1 MLIFRSALKSNWND
15 NMKSTSIVVHSW
27 IETFVFL
34 NNEIWSFHGYV
45 FSYKKIMFKV
55 IFFSKMS
62 KKIFTNTFYCI
73 ISILHGSIVDKQWS
87 ILLVWSWYFNRIEY
101 WIRTHPF
108 ILFKCSLKA
117 HRFAFRYKFD
127 AVNAPIYSQYL
138 MHTITSQ
145 NS

>member
-1 MLIFRSALKSNWND
+1 MKWQYEKYKYRCSFVNWNVCVLKQW
-15 NMKSTSIVVHSW
+15 NLVLSRIC
-27 IETFVFL
+27 IFL
-34 NNEIWSFHGYV
+34 QENYIQGN
-45 FSYKKIMFKV
+45 
-55 IFFSKMS
+55 FFSKMS